1 MRFSIW
7 PIPIQQ
13 WSDLIETVRHAEATG
28 WDGVY
33 VADHF
38 MGDAGRWG
46 PAETPMLEATAVLSG
61 LASATQRL
69 RLGSLVFGITY
80 RHPAVLANWA
90 VTTDQASD
98 GRLLLGVGAGW
109 QENEHQQYGIPL
121 GSPRERLERLDEACQ
136 VLLGLLRTPR
146 TNVLGR
152 HYQVR
157 DAVCEPK
164 PLQDPLPLLI
174 GGSGDRMLGLV
185 ARYADEWNMWALPET
200 IRQRRSVLD
209 QRCEK
214 LDRDPASIATS
225 CQALWFLT
233 DDAAKADELVRRV
246 SPRPAIGG
254 PADRLVESVAA
265 WRDAGVDEVIV
276 PSSTLGEG
284 AQLLDR
290 MDAIMTEVA
299 SKLR

>member
-7 PIPIQQ
+7 PIPMQQ
-13 WSDLIETVRHAEATG
+13 WSDVIEIARHAEETG

-33 VADHF
+33 AADHF

-46 PAETPMLEATAVLSG
+46 PVETPMLEATAVLSA
-61 LASATQRL
+61 LAAATDRV
-69 RLGSLVFGITY
+69 RLGSLVLGITY

-90 VTTDQASD
+90 VTADHVSG

-109 QENEHQQYGIPL
+109 QENEHEQYGIPL
-121 GSPRERLERLDEACQ
+121 GSPRERLERFDEACQ

-146 TNVLGR
+146 TTVLGR

-164 PLQDPLPLLI
+164 PQQDPLPVLV

-200 IRQRRSVLD
+200 LGERRSVLD
-209 QRCEK
+209 KRCE
-214 LDRDPASIATS
+214 DIARDPATIATS

-233 DDAAKADELVRRV
+233 DDAAKADGLVARAL
-246 SPRPAIGG
+246 RPAIGG
-254 PADRLVESVAA
+254 PVDRLIEKVAA
-265 WRDAGVDEVIV
+265 WQEAGVDEIIV
-276 PSSTLGEG
+276 PDATLGTG
-284 AQLLDR
+284 AERLER
-290 MDAIMTEVA
+290 MDAIVTEVA
-299 SKLR
+299 SAFR